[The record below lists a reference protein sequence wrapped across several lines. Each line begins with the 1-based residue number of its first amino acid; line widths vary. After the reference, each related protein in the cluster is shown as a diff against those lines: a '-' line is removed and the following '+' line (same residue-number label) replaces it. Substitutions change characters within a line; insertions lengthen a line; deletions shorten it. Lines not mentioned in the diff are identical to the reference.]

1 MEVTSGL
8 PLQPANAVV
17 DTDVIWLHKGKTSYE
32 ATIVG
37 SRKGLFLESNQ
48 MKEAQKDQQARE
60 ILSTSPAKT
69 DGHVDTGC
77 SEKEEDSS
85 EPEEGTCIYYTC
97 ILTLFT
103 SVFVLQYWIV
113 YLPLNA
119 KNQVTQSPQLPQL
132 LNQAD

>member
-1 MEVTSGL
+1 
-8 PLQPANAVV
+8 
-17 DTDVIWLHKGKTSYE
+17 
-32 ATIVG
+32 
-37 SRKGLFLESNQ
+37 

-85 EPEEGTCIYYTC
+85 EPEEGICIYYTC